1 MSNFLTVLSGVLLF
15 VGAAAVFIGGVGI
28 LRMPDIFT
36 RLHVVGITDTV
47 GVASILLG
55 LALIAGWSLVL
66 IKLIIILELLMLLNQ
81 TASHALASAALHGAK
96 KPWLANSK

>member
-15 VGAAAVFIGGVGI
+15 VGAAAMFIGGVGI

-36 RLHVVGITDTV
+36 RLHVVGITATV

-66 IKLIIILELLMLLNQ
+66 IKLIIILALLMLLNP
-81 TASHALASAALHGAK
+81 TASHALARAALHGAK